1 MFSPNQGFGV
11 GVCEKLVFAKN
22 AKKNTNTDED
32 TNALSDVW
40 RGPHCGPQTRQCDT
54 LSLRLR
60 HIAGTHVAT
69 TDNLSVLVFFFV
81 FLFEFTFFCAKFRF
95 GVDAG

>member
-1 MFSPNQGFGV
+1 MKIV
-11 GVCEKLVFAKN
+11 LFAKN
-22 AKKNTNTDED
+22 TNTNTDED

-69 TDNLSVLVFFFV
+69 TDNLSVFFFV

>member
-1 MFSPNQGFGV
+1 MKIQMLFQTFGGAHTV
-11 GVCEKLVFAKN
+11 AH
-22 AKKNTNTDED
+22 
-32 TNALSDVW
+32 
-40 RGPHCGPQTRQCDT
+40 RQTRQCDT